1 MRIRIAVPDRHISPA
16 VLNAALEATT
26 VANQEML
33 ASGDAEPISE
43 GIRMGQVKWKPEPF
57 RDGEH
62 FDLTKTVSERGWG
75 DCDDLAPA
83 LAAELRES
91 GKDPDARAI
100 VKKSGPKRWHAVT
113 ELSDGRIVD
122 PSAMAGM
129 YDYKKKHGDSFVNGP
144 GDYGITGS
152 SVVGSLSTE
161 GEVVVGVKQTSRGWA
176 ARCDLPVDGD
186 VDGDGVDGDVD
197 GYDIVGVGHH
207 RSAVEAI
214 HDAVNSAL
222 LVGVANGNV
231 SQEDIARAFLIREA
245 LTGGD
250 PQYVASVIGDVLGDG
265 GDIVGFF
272 GKILKGIKKVA
283 SPLANI
289 ALKAAK
295 FVPIPGVSQAADL
308 AQMGL
313 KALNKGGGGGGGGRA
328 AAVPVPGAPGLAAMM
343 NQGPDV
349 QMPKPGVVIVKF

>member
-33 ASGDAEPISE
+33 ASGDAEPISD
-43 GIRMGQVKWKPEPF
+43 GIRMGRVKWKPEPF

-62 FDLTKTVSERGWG
+62 FDLTKTVTERGWG

-83 LAAELRES
+83 LAAELRET
-91 GKDPDARAI
+91 GKDEGARAI

-113 ELSDGRIVD
+113 QLSDGRIVD

-129 YDYKKKHGDSFVNGP
+129 YDYKKKNGDTFVNGP
-144 GDYGITGS
+144 GEYGITGS
-152 SVVGSLSTE
+152 SVVGMLSTE
-161 GEVVVGVKQTSRGWA
+161 GEIVVGVKQTGRGWA
-176 ARCDLPVDGD
+176 ARCDLPLDGD
-186 VDGDGVDGDVD
+186 LEGAF
-197 GYDIVGVGHH
+197 DIVGVGHH
-207 RSAVEAI
+207 VSPVEAI
-214 HDAVNSAL
+214 HGAINTAC
-222 LVGVANGNV
+222 LVGAAGELVTDA
-231 SQEDIARAFLIREA
+231 DLARAFLMREA

-250 PQYVASVIGDVLGDG
+250 PRYVAQIVGEALEGE
-265 GDIVGFF
+265 DIVGFF
-272 GKILKGIKKVA
+272 GKILKGLKKVA

-308 AQMGL
+308 AQAGL
-313 KALNKGGGGGGGGRA
+313 KALKGGGGGGRA
-328 AAVPVPGAPGLAAMM
+328 PALPAGAGPGLAAQM

>member
-83 LAAELRES
+83 LAAELRETGS
-91 GKDPDARAI
+91 DPGARAV

-144 GDYGITGS
+144 GEYGITGS
-152 SVVGSLSTE
+152 SVVGMLSTE
-161 GEVVVGVKQTSRGWA
+161 GELVVGVKQTSRGWA
-176 ARCDLPVDGD
+176 ARCDLPIDGD
-186 VDGDGVDGDVD
+186 LDGAF
-197 GYDIVGVGHH
+197 DIVGVGHH
-207 RSAVEAI
+207 VSPVEAI
-214 HDAVNSAL
+214 HGAINTAC
-222 LVGVANGNV
+222 LVGAAGDLVLG
-231 SQEDIARAFLIREA
+231 EDLARAILLREA

-250 PQYVASVIGDVLGDG
+250 PRYVAELVGDALDG
-265 GDIVGFF
+265 EDIVGFF
-272 GKILKGIKKVA
+272 GKILKGLKKVA

-313 KALNKGGGGGGGGRA
+313 KAINKGGGGGKPQA
-328 AAVPVPGAPGLAAMM
+328 PIPGAPGLAAMM

>member
-1 MRIRIAVPDRHISPA
+1 MRIRIAVPDRHISPD

-43 GIRMGQVKWKPEPF
+43 GIRMGRVKWKPEPF

-62 FDLTKTVSERGWG
+62 FDLTKTVTERGWG

-83 LAAELRES
+83 LAAELRET
-91 GKDPDARAI
+91 GKDPGATAV

-113 ELSDGRIVD
+113 QLSDGRIVD

-129 YDYKKKHGDSFVNGP
+129 YEYKKKNGDTFVNGP

-152 SVVGSLSTE
+152 SVVGMLSTE
-161 GEVVVGVKQTSRGWA
+161 GELVVGVKQTGGGWA

-186 VDGDGVDGDVD
+186 VDGDLDGAF
-197 GYDIVGVGHH
+197 DIVGVGHH
-207 RSAVEAI
+207 VSPIEAI
-214 HDAVNSAL
+214 HGAINTAC
-222 LVGVANGNV
+222 LVGAAGDMVT
-231 SQEDIARAFLIREA
+231 QEDIARAILMREA

-250 PQYVASVIGDVLGDG
+250 PRYVAQLVGDALDG
-265 GDIVGFF
+265 EDIVGFF
-272 GKILKGIKKVA
+272 GKILKGLKKVA

-308 AQMGL
+308 AQAGL
-313 KALNKGGGGGGGGRA
+313 KALKGGGGRGGAPARLLAPGG
-328 AAVPVPGAPGLAAMM
+328 PGLAAQM

>member
-1 MRIRIAVPDRHISPA
+1 MRIRIAVPDRHISPD

-33 ASGDAEPISE
+33 ASGDAEPISD
-43 GIRMGQVKWKPEPF
+43 GIRMGKVKWKPEPF

-62 FDLTKTVSERGWG
+62 FDLTKTVTERGWG

-83 LAAELRES
+83 LAAELRET
-91 GKDPDARAI
+91 GKDPGARAV

-129 YDYKKKHGDSFVNGP
+129 YDYKKKNGDTFVNGP

-152 SVVGSLSTE
+152 SIVGMLSTD

-176 ARCDLPVDGD
+176 ARCDLPLDGD
-186 VDGDGVDGDVD
+186 LDGAF
-197 GYDIVGVGHH
+197 DIVGVGHH
-207 RSAVEAI
+207 VSPIEAI
-214 HDAVNSAL
+214 HGAINTAC
-222 LVGVANGNV
+222 LVGAAGELVTG
-231 SQEDIARAFLIREA
+231 EDLARAFLIREA

-250 PQYVASVIGDVLGDG
+250 PRYVAQVVGEALEGE
-265 GDIVGFF
+265 DIVGFF
-272 GKILKGIKKVA
+272 GKIWKGLKKVA

-308 AQMGL
+308 AQAGL
-313 KALNKGGGGGGGGRA
+313 KALKGGGGGGRA
-328 AAVPVPGAPGLAAMM
+328 APQLPPGAGPGLAAQMS
-343 NQGPDV
+343 QGPDV
-349 QMPKPGVVIVKF
+349 AMPKPGVVIVKF